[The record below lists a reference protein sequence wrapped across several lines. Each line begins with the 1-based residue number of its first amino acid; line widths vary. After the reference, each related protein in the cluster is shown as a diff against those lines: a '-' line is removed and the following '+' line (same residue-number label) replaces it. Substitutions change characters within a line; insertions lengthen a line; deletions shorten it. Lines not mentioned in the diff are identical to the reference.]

1 MCGAGEGSGG
11 RALCSSSS
19 SSSSSSSGGLAAA
32 QYSGAACM
40 SCVDL
45 PWQQEGSRLAG
56 DGEGASMGSSDQ

>member
-1 MCGAGEGSGG
+1 MCGAGAGSGG
-11 RALCSSSS
+11 RALC